1 MLAPG
6 ADDGRMLLTRASYLY
21 RLTVYGLAT
30 SLVLAMPATAE
41 QTSSSA
47 PPPPSVAAP
56 AAPPVAVAPAAKPP
70 GPNPIAKQPLYA
82 DIVKRATRLKT
93 KTDSFAARPSTARLQ
108 GKAFSAYGSEIQALA
123 RLDMQA
129 HYDLIKRG
137 TDRDLKCILMGV
149 SRDLPIKLD
158 AIKAAKDEPQLKTA
172 FKNMSD
178 LLDDNVGLIT
188 TPATADSGVDCTL
201 EFGKDANALPAS

>member
-1 MLAPG
+1 MSFPRAPFLIRLLAC
-6 ADDGRMLLTRASYLY
+6 
-21 RLTVYGLAT
+21 
-30 SLVLAMPATAE
+30 SLVAGPAFAAPTEPATPPVSAAPVPA
-41 QTSSSA
+41 SPASSA
-47 PPPPSVAAP
+47 AA
-56 AAPPVAVAPAAKPP
+56 AAVSNPT
-70 GPNPIAKQPLYA
+70 PNPIVKQPLYA
-82 DIVKRATRLKT
+82 DIVKRAKRLKT
-93 KTDSFAARPSTARLQ
+93 KTDQFAAKPSTARLQ
-108 GKAFSAYGSEIQALA
+108 GRAFSAYGSEIQALA

-158 AIKAAKDEPQLKTA
+158 AIKAAEDEPQLKSA

-178 LLDDNVGLIT
+178 LLDDNAGLIT

-201 EFGKDANALPAS
+201 EFGKDANALPAQ